1 MNPMLLAAAL
11 FVQPSDKVQISP
23 SVSVQPAHRAAA
35 PRCDF
40 DRAKSPILP
49 YAQGEELTYLVS
61 VQGVRAGS
69 ANFRLGGLERTPHGA
84 GYTIRADFETNAF
97 ASVASDLQG
106 KVLSLLDPRDQR
118 SRFYRNDLKRG
129 AVEYRDRASF
139 GEKGI
144 DWSYHV
150 GKRRRAGKMRGSKRG
165 FDPLVVLYNLRDLKF
180 QTNQRICARVYGFR
194 TLRRVDGMIQSE
206 ETIQTLAGPMKTWRV
221 QLTIHEG
228 KRKRKLTVWVGQ
240 EEERPVWRAELKS
253 TKGTM
258 VMELARHV
266 LGKGPI
272 YRL

>member
-1 MNPMLLAAAL
+1 MLLAAAL

-23 SVSVQPAHRAAA
+23 SVSVQPAHRTAA

-150 GKRRRAGKMRGSKRG
+150 GKRRRAGKMRGSKGALIRWLSSAICG
-165 FDPLVVLYNLRDLKF
+165 IWD
-180 QTNQRICARVYGFR
+180 QTNQRFCARVYGFR
-194 TLRRVDGMIQSE
+194 TPRRVDGMSTE
-206 ETIQTLAGPMKTWRV
+206 ETIQTCWLHEDLRV
-221 QLTIHEG
+221 QHDSRRQTETKAYLG
-228 KRKRKLTVWVGQ
+228 RP
-240 EEERPVWRAELKS
+240 EEERPAWRAEFKS

-272 YRL
+272 Y

>member
-1 MNPMLLAAAL
+1 MLLAAAL

-84 GYTIRADFETNAF
+84 GYPSVRISKPMV

-106 KVLSLLDPRDQR
+106 KVLASCRPKPILK
-118 SRFYRNDLKRG
+118 RFRRG

-139 GEKGI
+139 GEGHRLELPCWKKT
-144 DWSYHV
+144 SS
-150 GKRRRAGKMRGSKRG
+150 RQMRGSK
-165 FDPLVVLYNLRDLKF
+165 L
-180 QTNQRICARVYGFR
+180 
-194 TLRRVDGMIQSE
+194 
-206 ETIQTLAGPMKTWRV
+206 
-221 QLTIHEG
+221 
-228 KRKRKLTVWVGQ
+228 
-240 EEERPVWRAELKS
+240 
-253 TKGTM
+253 
-258 VMELARHV
+258 
-266 LGKGPI
+266 
-272 YRL
+272 